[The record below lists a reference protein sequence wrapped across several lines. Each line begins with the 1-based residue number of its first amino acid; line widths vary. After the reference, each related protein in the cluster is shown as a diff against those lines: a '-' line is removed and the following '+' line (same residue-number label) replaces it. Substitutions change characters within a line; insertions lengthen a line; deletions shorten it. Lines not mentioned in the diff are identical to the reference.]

1 MVIRG
6 REWKLDGE
14 LTALEPDRFVQARME
29 GKGLQVTTS
38 YALEPIESGTRL
50 TATVE
55 SDFSLLVA
63 RLFGGLVSREAQRK
77 LHADLAR
84 LEALVESEP
93 A

>member
-1 MVIRG
+1 M
-6 REWKLDGE
+6 
-14 LTALEPDRFVQARME
+14 
-29 GKGLQVTTS
+29 VTTS